1 MFNIKRRIIKKI
13 WFRVIL
19 LILFTVTLVL
29 IKAQDVSSIRNFQVD
44 RGITIFKL
52 NTIPD
57 NNKYIDID
65 KDGDPD
71 LLYAVLSDGRLC
83 LWIDDDDDMRQ
94 NDM

>member
-1 MFNIKRRIIKKI
+1 M
-13 WFRVIL
+13 
-19 LILFTVTLVL
+19 ILFTVTLVR
-29 IKAQDVSSIRNFQVD
+29 IKAQDVSSIRNFQID

-94 NDM
+94 NDMQGDFRCGLSVDRH